1 MLIMN
6 IFDDNIDN
14 EIYVE
19 PGEGDTPE
27 NEPYDGL
34 YDSMYNTPANWREN
48 ATPEQKQEIL
58 FTRIANMSEEDRTM
72 FLKIVRHD
80 NITELMDAISNLKT
94 TSEETWRNVI
104 NKLQFL
110 LNFNDADTSKFDFNK
125 LLKALIPLV
134 AALAGLLIG
143 LRQAEKAEAEAADV
157 PIDPDED
164 PILAYMMKPDEE
176 KEKDNDS
183 EIDIITG
190 QLRSVVLD
198 QCNKMINGFS
208 Y

>member
-1 MLIMN
+1 MN
-6 IFDDNIDN
+6 IFDTDIEN
-14 EIYVE
+14 EIYMD
-19 PGEGDTPE
+19 PGEGDVPE

-34 YDSMYNTPANWREN
+34 YDSMYNTPSNWRAD
-48 ATPEQKQEIL
+48 ATPEEKQEIL

-94 TSEETWRNVI
+94 TSEETWKNVI

-143 LRQAEKAEAEAADV
+143 LRQAEKAETEAADV
-157 PIDPDED
+157 PVDPDEN

>member
-1 MLIMN
+1 M
-6 IFDDNIDN
+6 
-14 EIYVE
+14 
-19 PGEGDTPE
+19 
-27 NEPYDGL
+27 
-34 YDSMYNTPANWREN
+34 
-48 ATPEQKQEIL
+48 
-58 FTRIANMSEEDRTM
+58 ANMSEEDRTM

-94 TSEETWRNVI
+94 TSEETWKNVI

-157 PIDPDED
+157 PVDPDEN

-190 QLRSVVLD
+190 QLKSVVLD